1 MKVVSMP
8 EIRMRPKH
16 QVTLPA
22 SVVRQAKLK
31 ADDRLTVSYVNGSI
45 IITPKHEARDQDD
58 IMSFAGIGHGLWGNT
73 AAEVDQTL
81 LQMKNSW
88 QR

>member
-1 MKVVSMP
+1 MP

-22 SVVRQAKLK
+22 SVVRAAKLK
-31 ADDRLTVSYVNGSI
+31 PDDRLTVTFINGSI
-45 IITPKHEARDQDD
+45 IITPKHDAKDQDD

-73 AAEVDQTL
+73 PEEVDQTL
-81 LQMKNSW
+81 CNMKNSW
-88 QR
+88 ER